1 MKIEKGDLFRVK
13 STGEILE
20 ITGKWSND
28 EYRVNWYKAD
38 GSPNCGIDGQHNTTC
53 DIKGYITDSE
63 LEKIK
68 PLRTKRALIRTDN
81 YGKYYGKRFI
91 VDNIKIDDRK
101 GCRQDSLNG
110 KEGPESETIEHTNR
124 GRSARMAEAEGF

>member
-38 GSPNCGIDGQHNTTC
+38 GYPDCGIDGQHNTAC
-53 DIKGYITDSE
+53 DIEGWFADGG